1 MQFSSNRDTPEF
13 DEIDSTPKNIDSN
26 HLNLCFCP
34 FCNKGVSMVN
44 EMSKDNKIISWILLC
59 RCILYSLTVLNT
71 PKLYFSLKTDIYW
84 FIVNHWYIF
93 GTLSQFRTSPSKWKK
108 SLLDALSHSSCFES
122 GTASLKKTGLWKLTR
137 LESPWDC
144 PDQSSIEFS
153 FSNNQLLPTS
163 NPNPSLLQSG
173 REIASNQ
180 LQHSNERID
189 NSHQKD
195 VIKNHCIRAMTD
207 ENLTNQ
213 LNELKE
219 IIKLTAIVMKEI
231 ESPNTDDTTSSV
243 LLINPLRQDIF

>member
-13 DEIDSTPKNIDSN
+13 DEIDS
-26 HLNLCFCP
+26 
-34 FCNKGVSMVN
+34 VSMVN

-180 LQHSNERID
+180 LQHSNE
-189 NSHQKD
+189 H
-195 VIKNHCIRAMTD
+195 VIKNHCIRAMSLYQSAFQSLEKEIKKSPAD